1 MLLAG
6 VFSAVN
12 VAASS
17 WADRAYIAHL
27 SAPGAAWAAWVQSWT
42 WVIAIFAQF
51 CALAVFPDGPLPSR
65 RWRVVPAALLLA
77 AVALMVSFAV
87 APTIQDGYVVANP
100 LPLPKSSFTQGG
112 LAGYGIALFAL
123 AGCAGCLAVPVVRF
137 RRGDAVLRRQ
147 LGWYAYGNAITLVLI
162 VLAVLTDLPGV
173 FQVLGPLA
181 VAAGAGV
188 AILRYRLYDIDIIVN
203 RTLAWGVLTALVVAL
218 YIISVGFFRRL
229 FAGGST
235 AGALL
240 ATGVVAVAFQP
251 LRERVQRSV
260 NQMVYGYRDQP
271 EVVLRELA
279 RSLGSEI
286 PPQGVLSS
294 LAATLGRTLRLPT
307 VLLEVE
313 GDQELSARHGGGPRD
328 GLVEAARASSGGT
341 LLRVLAAPRRGGAL
355 TARDRQLLTD
365 IAPSLAATAESLR
378 LQRALDTARVRAVTA
393 LAEDQRRMRR
403 DLHDGLGPVLA
414 GLRLT
419 IGTARKMVASD
430 PAGRRRCW
438 PRPRATSR
446 PLPTTCGGS
455 RTTCAPPPSMIWA

>member
-1 MLLAG
+1 M
-6 VFSAVN
+6 
-12 VAASS
+12 
-17 WADRAYIAHL
+17 
-27 SAPGAAWAAWVQSWT
+27 
-42 WVIAIFAQF
+42 
-51 CALAVFPDGPLPSR
+51 
-65 RWRVVPAALLLA
+65 
-77 AVALMVSFAV
+77 
-87 APTIQDGYVVANP
+87 
-100 LPLPKSSFTQGG
+100 
-112 LAGYGIALFAL
+112 
-123 AGCAGCLAVPVVRF
+123 
-137 RRGDAVLRRQ
+137 
-147 LGWYAYGNAITLVLI
+147 
-162 VLAVLTDLPGV
+162 
-173 FQVLGPLA
+173 
-181 VAAGAGV
+181 
-188 AILRYRLYDIDIIVN
+188 
-203 RTLAWGVLTALVVAL
+203 
-218 YIISVGFFRRL
+218 
-229 FAGGST
+229 
-235 AGALL
+235 
-240 ATGVVAVAFQP
+240 VAVAFQP

-403 DLHDGLGPVLA
+403 DLHDGRVESWLGCDSPS
-414 GLRLT
+414 
-419 IGTARKMVASD
+419 AR
-430 PAGRRRCW
+430 PARWSPPTRRARRRCW